1 MFKIGTKVVV
11 GKEFGEIMSPLP
23 KNNEP
28 YNVWFG
34 PEVRLI
40 EQKYV
45 HPLPP
50 RQSKPTREESLDEVC
65 SNDSCF
71 LMITDCMLALA
82 M

>member
-11 GKEFGEIMSPLP
+11 DKEFGEIISPLP
-23 KNNEP
+23 ENNEP

-40 EQKYV
+40 EQKHV

-50 RQSKPTREESLDEVC
+50 TQSKHILEDSIEVC
-65 SNDSCF
+65 GANSCF
-71 LMITDCMLALA
+71 LTITDYVLSVSL
-82 M
+82 

>member
-1 MFKIGTKVVV
+1 MFKVGTKVVV
-11 GKEFGEIMSPLP
+11 DKEFGEIMSPLP

-40 EQKYV
+40 EQKHV
-45 HPLPP
+45 HPMPP
-50 RQSKPTREESLDEVC
+50 TQSKPSLEDSVEVC
-65 SNDSCF
+65 GENSCF
-71 LMITDCMLALA
+71 LTITDCILALS

>member
-11 GKEFGEIMSPLP
+11 DKEFGEIISPLP

-34 PEVRLI
+34 PEVRSI
-40 EQKYV
+40 EQKHV
-45 HPLPP
+45 DPLPP
-50 RQSKPTREESLDEVC
+50 PQSKPTLDESVQVC
-65 SNDSCF
+65 ANDSCF
-71 LMITDCMLALA
+71 LMITDCMLALS

>member
-1 MFKIGTKVVV
+1 MFKVGTKVVV

-28 YNVWFG
+28 YHIWFG
-34 PEVRLI
+34 PEARLI
-40 EQKYV
+40 EQKHV

-50 RQSKPTREESLDEVC
+50 PQSKPSLEDSVEVC
-65 SNDSCF
+65 GNDSCF
-71 LMITDCMLALA
+71 LTITECMLALS